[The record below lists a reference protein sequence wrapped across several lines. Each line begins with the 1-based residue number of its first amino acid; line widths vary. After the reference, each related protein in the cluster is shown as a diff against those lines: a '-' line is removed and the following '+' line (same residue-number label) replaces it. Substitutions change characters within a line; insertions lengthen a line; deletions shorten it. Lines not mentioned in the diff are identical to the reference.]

1 MGPILELD
9 GVSKRYGA
17 VVVAEQVSLAVA
29 PGEAVGVIGPNGAGK
44 STLFNLIAGEVRPDA
59 GRILF
64 QGRDITGLP
73 AFERC
78 RRGMARSYQV
88 PRPFAGM
95 TVFENLLVGAAFGDR
110 RSEAE
115 SHAHCIEV
123 LRRTGL
129 VRKANLKAGTLTLLE
144 RKRLELARAL
154 ATNPNLLLL
163 DEIAGGLSED
173 ECRELA
179 AAIRDIHA
187 TGVALIWV
195 EHVLHALRAVV
206 SRLIVISLGRKLDD
220 GPPQRVMA
228 SPQVQEL
235 YLGIEAEA
243 PAGA

>member
-17 VVVAEQVSLAVA
+17 VVVAEQVGFAVA

-115 SHAHCIEV
+115 SRDRCIEV

-129 VRKANLKAGTLTLLE
+129 VRKANLRAGTLTLLE
-144 RKRLELARAL
+144 RKTARTGARARDQ
-154 ATNPNLLLL
+154 PQP
-163 DEIAGGLSED
+163 
-173 ECRELA
+173 A
-179 AAIRDIHA
+179 AARRDR
-187 TGVALIWV
+187 G
-195 EHVLHALRAVV
+195 RA
-206 SRLIVISLGRKLDD
+206 
-220 GPPQRVMA
+220 QRA
-228 SPQVQEL
+228 
-235 YLGIEAEA
+235 
-243 PAGA
+243 